1 MCASAQRNNNSSRI
15 LCLDNKDSLQKKMRE
30 NLDFIQD
37 KERFLHLF
45 EDIQFPITLV
55 IEEYY
60 SDRDYKDSYYHFF
73 ASKYHD
79 FGKYTH
85 RIVILEREITEQE
98 IYNKN
103 FSLKKKII
111 GLLTIRPFKTGN
123 IGKALF
129 NPKKLQLGN
138 VLIRT
143 TKFAVG
149 LFGRKFRINTF
160 PFSSQ
165 DGEYMTCA
173 ETALWGI
180 LQYYGARYKEYRAA
194 LPHEIVDIAEN
205 EAYERASPSHGLN
218 YAHISKVLKNFGF
231 SPKIYSRKYESNNK
245 AEFLDFKRMFHYYVE
260 SGIPL
265 MVGIRFDKETT
276 GHVVLCVGRRNSMP
290 KQIQYETLDKKCQ
303 IDSTEPELKDNKYQI
318 ANSADFVEEYVF
330 MDDNKRPF
338 TLNKLDDFCYEKETI
353 IKYFIAPLYKR
364 IFLEAK
370 DAERIFY
377 NTLQNKIL
385 GLKNISP
392 EPTKVVIRIFL
403 TTSRNYKASRFQAL
417 EKSYRIIDRIPMPK
431 FLWIC
436 EISTEEQYRKG
447 KVCAEIVLDATAS
460 KRDVS
465 ESIILLRY
473 PERIGTKTFDETLQD
488 LEEKINRKNP
498 YLEIDFDTFKSN
510 LMEVNNG

>member
-1 MCASAQRNNNSSRI
+1 MGRFLMCDDEDFLKAELQ
-15 LCLDNKDSLQKKMRE
+15 NK
-30 NLDFIQD
+30 LDFIHQKD
-37 KERFLHLF
+37 RFLSLF
-45 EDIQFPITLV
+45 KDIKFPITLV

-85 RIVILEREITEQE
+85 RIAILEGKITEQE
-98 IYNKN
+98 IYDKN
-103 FSLKKKII
+103 FSLKEKII
-111 GLLTIRPFKTGN
+111 GILTIRPFKIGS

-129 NPKKLQLGN
+129 NPKKLQLDN
-138 VLIRT
+138 MLIRT

-149 LFGRKFRINTF
+149 LFGRKFCIHTF

-173 ETALWGI
+173 ETSLWGI

-205 EAYERASPSHGLN
+205 ESIERASPSHGLH
-218 YAHISKVLKNFGF
+218 YTHISKVLKKFGF
-231 SPKIYSRKYESNNK
+231 SPQIYSRKYESNDK
-245 AEFLDFKRMFHYYVE
+245 AGILDFKRMFHYYVE

-276 GHVVLCVGRRNSMP
+276 GHVVLCVGRRKSMP
-290 KQIQYETLDKKCQ
+290 KQIQYETLDKECQ
-303 IDSTEPELKDNKYQI
+303 SINSTEPEQIKDNKYQI
-318 ANSADFVEEYVF
+318 ANSADFVDKYVF

-338 TLNKLDDFCYEKETI
+338 TSNTLDDFCYEKETT

-370 DAERIFY
+370 EAERVFY
-377 NTLQNKIL
+377 NILQNEIL

-392 EPTKVVIRIFL
+392 KPKVIIRIFL
-403 TTSRNYKASRFQAL
+403 TTSRNYKASRFRAL

-431 FLWIC
+431 FLWVC
-436 EISTEEQYRKG
+436 EISTEKQYQNG
-447 KVCAEIVLDATAS
+447 KICGEIVLDATAS
-460 KRDVS
+460 KRDGS

-473 PERIGTKTFDETLQD
+473 PKKIAYKYFYDSLQK
-488 LEEKINRKNP
+488 LEEMLKLNR
-498 YLEIDFDTFKSN
+498 L
-510 LMEVNNG
+510 LMEKEFDSFKLNLKEVGNE

>member
-30 NLDFIQD
+30 KLDFIQD
-37 KERFLHLF
+37 KRRFLHLF

-79 FGKYTH
+79 FGKYTY
-85 RIVILEREITEQE
+85 RIAILEGKITEQG
-98 IYNKN
+98 IYDKN

-129 NPKKLQLGN
+129 NPKKLHLGN

-173 ETALWGI
+173 ETSLWGI

-231 SPKIYSRKYESNNK
+231 SPQIHFCQYGENNKLDISNN
-245 AEFLDFKRMFHYYVE
+245 FKRMFHYYVE

-265 MVGIRFDKETT
+265 MVGIRFDKESI
-276 GHVVLCVGRRNSMP
+276 GHVVLCVGRSNLMP
-290 KQIQYETLDKKCQ
+290 EQIKYEKHGD
-303 IDSTEPELKDNKYQI
+303 YQI

-338 TLNKLDDFCYEKETI
+338 TSNTLDDFCYEKETI
-353 IKYFIAPLYKR
+353 IKYFIVPLYKR

-370 DAERIFY
+370 EAEKIFY
-377 NTLQNKIL
+377 KILQNNIF
-385 GLKNISP
+385 GLKNIFS
-392 EPTKVVIRIFL
+392 EHTKVVIRIFL
-403 TTSRNYKASRFQAL
+403 TTSRNYKASRFQTL

-436 EISTEEQYRKG
+436 EISTEEQYRNG
-447 KVCAEIVLDATAS
+447 KACAEIVLDATAS

>member
-1 MCASAQRNNNSSRI
+1 MCASQQNNNSSRI

-37 KERFLHLF
+37 KRRFLHLF
-45 EDIQFPITLV
+45 KDIQFPITLV

-60 SDRDYKDSYYHFF
+60 SDRDYKDAYYHFF

-85 RIVILEREITEQE
+85 RIAILEGEITEQE
-98 IYNKN
+98 IYDKN
-103 FSLKKKII
+103 FSLKDKII
-111 GLLTIRPFKTGN
+111 GILTIRPFKIGN

-173 ETALWGI
+173 ETSLWGI

-231 SPKIYSRKYESNNK
+231 SPQIHFCQYEENNK
-245 AEFLDFKRMFHYYVE
+245 LDISNDFKRMFHYYVE

-265 MVGIRFDKETT
+265 MVGIRFDKEPK
-276 GHVVLCVGRRNSMP
+276 GHVVLCVGRSNLMP
-290 KQIQYETLDKKCQ
+290 EQIKYEEYGD
-303 IDSTEPELKDNKYQI
+303 YQI
-318 ANSADFVEEYVF
+318 ANSADFVEKYVF

-338 TLNKLDDFCYEKETI
+338 TSNTLDDFCYKDKTTT

-370 DAERIFY
+370 EAEEIIYEILQDNIF
-377 NTLQNKIL
+377 
-385 GLKNISP
+385 GLKNIFP
-392 EPTKVVIRIFL
+392 KYTKVVIRIFL
-403 TTSRNYKASRFQAL
+403 TTSRNYKASRFQTL
-417 EKSYRIIDRIPMPK
+417 EKSYKITDRIPMPK

-436 EISTEEQYRKG
+436 EISTEEQYRNG
-447 KVCAEIVLDATAS
+447 KACAEIVLDATAS
-460 KRDVS
+460 KRDGS

-473 PERIGTKTFDETLQD
+473 PEKFAYKNFDDSLQK
-488 LEEKINRKNP
+488 LEKDIKWNR
-498 YLEIDFDTFKSN
+498 L
-510 LMEVNNG
+510 LMEREFDSFKRNLKEVSNE